1 MRFYTPKQNYRGMN
15 HERAQKIRELYL
27 QRAATQK
34 QLAERFGVS
43 QGTISKIVS
52 DQVWA
57 NERKV

>member
-15 HERAQKIRELYL
+15 QERAQKIRELYL

-43 QGTISKIVS
+43 QGTISKIIS
-52 DQVWA
+52 DQVWTA
-57 NERKV
+57 K

>member
-1 MRFYTPKQNYRGMN
+1 MRFYTPKQNYWGMN
-15 HERAQKIRELYL
+15 QERAQKIRELYL

-43 QGTISKIVS
+43 QGTISKIIS